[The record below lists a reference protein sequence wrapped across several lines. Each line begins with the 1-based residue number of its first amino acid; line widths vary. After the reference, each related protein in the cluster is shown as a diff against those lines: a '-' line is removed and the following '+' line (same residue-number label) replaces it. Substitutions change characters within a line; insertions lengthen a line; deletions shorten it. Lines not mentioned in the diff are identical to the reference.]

1 MQAAITTAKKV
12 GFWKS
17 GHWPTLLVSLLY
29 FDFCFAIWVLNGAM
43 APFIAGDLGLS
54 AAQKGFMVSVP
65 IISGSLIR
73 FPLGLLGQYIG
84 RKWSAVIEMGTIMVA
99 LVYGSLFVDSY
110 REVLFMGVL
119 LGIAGASFGIAL
131 SLGSGSYPPRY
142 KGLAAAVAGAGNS
155 GAVLAVLF
163 APPLAKAYGWHLVY
177 AMSILP
183 LLLPMALMLFVA
195 KEPEDREHQG
205 MKDYLKVLIDRDT
218 WVMNIIYIV
227 TFGGYIG
234 FTNVL
239 PIFFNEQY
247 GIDKARIGGYS
258 ALIIIMASLLRVGGG
273 WVADKIGGLR
283 VLNAVFVVALVSTLL
298 ASTLPSSVVVATLIL
313 MVLFGA
319 LGAGNG
325 ATFQL
330 VPLRFTAITSIAMS
344 MVGLMG
350 GLGGFIPPNAFGQAK
365 QITGS
370 FSLGFI
376 VFAGVI
382 IVAWIA
388 MLAVQRKWTTSWVG
402 KGGKAKIHVEVDG
415 PVPHKH
421 QESVRL
427 REAEE
432 GASA

>member
-1 MQAAITTAKKV
+1 MEATTATATRKI
-12 GFWKS
+12 GFWRS

-54 AAQKGFMVSVP
+54 DAQKGFMVSVP

-84 RKWSAVIEMGTIMVA
+84 RKWAAMIEMGTIIAA
-99 LVYGSLFVDSY
+99 LAYGSLFVDSY
-110 REVLFMGVL
+110 GEVLFMGVL

-177 AMSILP
+177 ALTILP
-183 LLLPMALMLFVA
+183 LLLPMVMMLFVA
-195 KEPEDREHQG
+195 KEPEDREHQT
-205 MKDYLKVLIDRDT
+205 MKEYLKVLVDRDA

-247 GIDKARIGGYS
+247 GIPKADIGRYA

-273 WVADKIGGLR
+273 WLADKVGGLR
-283 VLNAVFVVALVSTLL
+283 VLNVVFVVALAATLF
-298 ASTLPSSVVVATLIL
+298 ASTLPSSVIVATLVL

-365 QITGS
+365 QNTGS
-370 FSLGFI
+370 FSLGFL

-382 IVAWIA
+382 VVAWIT

-421 QESVRL
+421 AGLAQ
-427 REAEE
+427 AEE

>member
-1 MQAAITTAKKV
+1 MKKV

-54 AAQKGFMVSVP
+54 DAQKGFMVSVP

-84 RKWSAVIEMGTIMVA
+84 RKWAAMVEMGTIIIA
-99 LVYGSLFVDSY
+99 LAYGSLFVDTY
-110 REVLFMGVL
+110 GEVLFMGVL

-131 SLGSGSYPPRY
+131 SLGSGSYPSRY

-177 AMSILP
+177 AITIIP

-195 KEPEDREHQG
+195 REPEDREHQSL
-205 MKDYLKVLIDRDT
+205 KDYLKVLVDRDA

-234 FTNVL
+234 FTSFL

-247 GIDKARIGGYS
+247 GIPKAEIGSYA

-273 WVADKIGGLR
+273 WMADKVGGLR
-283 VLNAVFVVALVSTLL
+283 VLNVVFVVALAATLL
-298 ASTLPSSVVVATLIL
+298 ASTMPSSVVVSTLLL
-313 MVLFGA
+313 MLLFSA

-330 VPLRFTAITSIAMS
+330 VPLRFTSMTAIAMS

-350 GLGGFIPPNAFGQAK
+350 GLGGFIPPNAFAQAR
-365 QITGS
+365 QYTGS
-370 FSLGFI
+370 FSIGFL

-382 IVAWIA
+382 VVAWVT
-388 MLAVQRKWTTSWVG
+388 MLAVQRKWTSSWVG

-421 QESVRL
+421 HESVRL